1 MSNLKSDGTIVQEN
15 EKTYWFKN
23 DFSGEEVSAP
33 RAMAVLEGI
42 VGRKLNTFESKLLM
56 SRPRDGST
64 NITIISMLVLDPAQ
78 ATGVLALQ
86 SIRRE
91 IIGYIIRRREN
102 SSRYNY
108 GDVIGTD
115 GFYDIDGNL
124 LGELSV
130 TRKQEPGLETP
141 LLDPIDFI
149 GGALADVVKVGV
161 KKLISASFRAAAA
174 KVEQRLLAR
183 GANSALAKFRVLSEE
198 ELSLV
203 WGGSAARPLTPN
215 QVEKAVQLLRNG
227 TDVHVESLAQ
237 MRQIQAKL
245 GQLGVRSESSSA
257 IIPQRPAVSTVGREV
272 KAELPGSFKDGPG
285 TYRVDGPHGPGTVP
299 YHPHNEYP
307 HINITLRNGKTL
319 EVIVTGSKSF

>member
-1 MSNLKSDGTIVQEN
+1 MSALKSEGTIVQEN
-15 EKTYWFKN
+15 GKTYWFKN
-23 DFSGEEVSAP
+23 DFNGEEVSAP
-33 RAMAVLEGI
+33 QAIAVVEGI

-56 SRPRDGST
+56 SRLFDGST
-64 NITIISMLVLDPAQ
+64 NITIISMLVLDPSQ
-78 ATGVLALQ
+78 ATGVLSLR
-86 SIRRE
+86 SVRRE
-91 IIGYIIRRREN
+91 VIGYIIRRRDN
-102 SSRYNY
+102 AARHNY
-108 GDVIGTD
+108 GDIIGTD
-115 GFYDIDGNL
+115 GFYDTDGNL
-124 LGELSV
+124 AGELTV
-130 TRKQEPGLETP
+130 TRRQEPGLETP
-141 LLDPIDFI
+141 LLDPIDLA
-149 GGALADVVKVGV
+149 GGALADIVKVGV
-161 KKLISASFRAAAA
+161 KKLISASFRAATA

-183 GANSALAKFRVLSEE
+183 GATNALAKFRVLTEE
-198 ELSLV
+198 ELSVV

-215 QVEKAVQLLRNG
+215 QVEKAVELLRNG

-237 MRQIQAKL
+237 MRQIQTKL

-257 IIPQRPAVSTVGREV
+257 IIPQRPAVSTIGKEV